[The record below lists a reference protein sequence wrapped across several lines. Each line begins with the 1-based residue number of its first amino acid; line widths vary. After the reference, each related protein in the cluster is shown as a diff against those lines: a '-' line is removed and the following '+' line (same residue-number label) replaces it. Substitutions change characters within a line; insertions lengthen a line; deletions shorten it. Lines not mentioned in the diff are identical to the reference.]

1 MADRNTRDWRDRR
14 RAANLAEIAKRRSA
28 RAMEVTT
35 PIYITN
41 ERGLP
46 EPEGSA
52 VFLQLGDF
60 RFLVSAGHVLKSMTK
75 RPVSADCHGTVRPVS
90 GEITY
95 VYGSPDKTQANDPI
109 DIRVVRLKG
118 DGWEDLPDSS
128 FLHWPEIDH
137 QPPAPRRHSL
147 SLIGYPYTKQ
157 RNALKGSTITA
168 RAYQLLGVECPSDV
182 YEDLEVD
189 PKVSVL
195 IGFDKKRVWGPMGMA
210 TAPDLYGASGCGLWS
225 FGRRIRESS
234 EPAQLSAI
242 GVIWE
247 RKARV
252 KYVRGTRI
260 SVIVAALTDRYD
272 DVWQAVQSLIAG
284 TA

>member
-1 MADRNTRDWRDRR
+1 MADGNTRDWRDRR
-14 RAANLAEIAKRRSA
+14 RAASLAEIATRLSI

-46 EPEGSA
+46 EPIGTA

-75 RPVSADCHGTVRPVS
+75 RPLSADCHGTIRPVR

-95 VYGSPDKTQANDPI
+95 VYGSPDKTQADDPI

-118 DGWEDLPDSS
+118 DGWEGVPDSS
-128 FLHWPEIDH
+128 FLQWPEVDH
-137 QPPAPRRHSL
+137 RPPAPRRHAFG
-147 SLIGYPYTKQ
+147 LIGYPYTKQ

-168 RAYQLLGVECPSDV
+168 QAYHLLGIECPSDV
-182 YEDLEVD
+182 YADLEVD
-189 PKVSVL
+189 PRASVL

-225 FGRRIRESS
+225 FGRKIREAS
-234 EPAQLSAI
+234 EPARLSGI

-260 SVIVAALTDRYD
+260 SVVVAALTNRYD
-272 DVWQAVQSLIAG
+272 DVSHTVERLVAG
-284 TA
+284 DA